1 MTALFQVGK
10 CRGGIRYTS
19 CSGYCM
25 SQLDSQL
32 NGKRRTRTR
41 NISDIVL
48 CIYRI
53 LHGKCL
59 ARYLRTLPRSLVRFL
74 IQKQRV
80 RKCRTRH
87 FPYGIVFIIY
97 ILWHSTFCQFFLFQS
112 FQILKLP
119 KYAAKHREMTKKRRF
134 LKIVIWARIWSNP
147 VITSNFNFFF
157 WMYN

>member
-1 MTALFQVGK
+1 MASLFQVGK

-19 CSGYCM
+19 CSGYCT

-59 ARYLRTLPRSLVRFL
+59 VRYLRTLSRSLARFL
-74 IQKQRV
+74 IQKRRV
-80 RKCRTRH
+80 RKYRTRH
-87 FPYGIVFIIY
+87 FPCGIVLIIY
-97 ILWHSTFCQFFLFQS
+97 ILWHSSFCHSFLFHS

-119 KYAAKHREMTKKRRF
+119 TYAATQRETTKKRR
-134 LKIVIWARIWSNP
+134 LVKIIKWFGQGYEVIQ
-147 VITSNFNFFF
+147 
-157 WMYN
+157 

>member
-1 MTALFQVGK
+1 MASLFQVDK

-19 CSGYCM
+19 CSGYCT

-32 NGKRRTRTR
+32 NGERTTRTR

-59 ARYLRTLPRSLVRFL
+59 VRYLRTLRSLVRFL

-80 RKCRTRH
+80 RKYRTRH
-87 FPYGIVFIIY
+87 FPCGIVFILY
-97 ILWHSTFCQFFLFQS
+97 ILWHSTFCQFFIS
-112 FQILKLP
+112 KLSNP
-119 KYAAKHREMTKKRRF
+119 KIAKIYRYTPRNDKEKTLHKNYNLR
-134 LKIVIWARIWSNP
+134 ARMWSNP
-147 VITSNFNFFF
+147 VITSNFNS
-157 WMYN
+157 

>member
-1 MTALFQVGK
+1 MAALFQVGK

-19 CSGYCM
+19 CSGYCT

-59 ARYLRTLPRSLVRFL
+59 VRYLRTLRSLVRFL
-74 IQKQRV
+74 IQKRV
-80 RKCRTRH
+80 RKYVQGTFHVVLCLLYTYCDIQH
-87 FPYGIVFIIY
+87 FA
-97 ILWHSTFCQFFLFQS
+97 SFLFQS

-119 KYAAKHREMTKKRRF
+119 KYAATHREMTKKRRF
-134 LKIVIWARIWSNP
+134 IKIII
-147 VITSNFNFFF
+147 
-157 WMYN
+157 